1 MIWICVGFKSEKS
14 NNMFK
19 DIFSLFYDVLALN
32 MFFKYIPLRSQAP
45 DTALVSGG
53 REGVNTRHV
62 VWNLFLLLGSKH
74 LESKDTKGIHW
85 QASMLVALSL
95 MLCLLQ

>member
-1 MIWICVGFKSEKS
+1 
-14 NNMFK
+14 MFK
-19 DIFSLFYDVLALN
+19 DIFSLFYDVLALK

-53 REGVNTRHV
+53 REGVNPRHV
-62 VWNLFLLLGSKH
+62 IWNFFLLKLVTLLGSKH